1 MEQVIDFTIGFS
13 ENVAWPWPIAVYL
26 FLAGISG
33 GAFAAAALVRIFRKQ
48 TQITPL
54 FQAAS
59 FIALV
64 TILLGMI
71 CLVFDLTKPLDFWKI
86 LIFYNL
92 TSVMSVGVMALLVFI
107 PTMFLVTLVSFY
119 EFESVKRLVD
129 GIPCGAAL
137 LSVLRKI
144 LPVLTWI
151 GLVFALTVC
160 AYTGFLISALV
171 RFPLINTAVLPALFV
186 ASGLSAGIACNQLG
200 AVLLGES
207 HENHDVHVLHVAEW
221 PVMVAEALC
230 IFMIAFALMTGI
242 ESAQMAAKAFV
253 DGFWATE
260 FWIGVVGVGFVLP
273 VLLAFFKKSFGT
285 VVLSALCSVVGM
297 MCLRF
302 FILYA
307 GQLNAIG
314 GYANLRSSRKNGLGS
329 MRNRALLHCK
339 FYAIGSE
346 GNRNDPLW
354 EKSPSPARFCSK
366 GPIACS
372 NFSAQASGE
381 LV

>member
-1 MEQVIDFTIGFS
+1 MEQLIDFTIGFS

-54 FQAAS
+54 LQAAS
-59 FIALV
+59 LIALT
-64 TILLGMI
+64 TILLGMV

-86 LIFYNL
+86 LIFYNP

-107 PTMFLVTLVSFY
+107 PVMFLVTLVSFY
-119 EFESVKRLVD
+119 EFECVRTLVD
-129 GIPCGAAL
+129 RVPCASAL
-137 LSVLRKI
+137 VSLLRRAM
-144 LPVLTWI
+144 PALTWI
-151 GLVFALTVC
+151 GLLFALTVC

-186 ASGLSAGIACNQLG
+186 ASGLSAGIACSQLG
-200 AVLLGES
+200 AVLLGDSYES
-207 HENHDVHVLHVAEW
+207 RDVHILHSAEW
-221 PVMVAEALC
+221 PVMAAEALC

-260 FWIGVVGVGFVLP
+260 FWVGVVCVGFICP
-273 VLLAFFKKSFGT
+273 VLFAFFKKSFAT
-285 VVLSALCSVVGM
+285 VVASALCSVAGM

-314 GYANLRSSRKNGLGS
+314 G
-329 MRNRALLHCK
+329 
-339 FYAIGSE
+339 
-346 GNRNDPLW
+346 
-354 EKSPSPARFCSK
+354 
-366 GPIACS
+366 
-372 NFSAQASGE
+372 
-381 LV
+381 

>member
-86 LIFYNL
+86 LIFYNP

-119 EFESVKRLVD
+119 EFEPVKRLVD

-186 ASGLSAGIACNQLG
+186 A
-200 AVLLGES
+200 
-207 HENHDVHVLHVAEW
+207 EW

-242 ESAQMAAKAFV
+242 ESAQMAAKAFI

-260 FWIGVVGVGFVLP
+260 FWVGVVGVGFICP
-273 VLLAFFKKSFGT
+273 VLIAFFKKSFAT
-285 VVLSALCSVVGM
+285 VVASALCSVVGM

-314 GYANLRSSRKNGLGS
+314 G
-329 MRNRALLHCK
+329 
-339 FYAIGSE
+339 
-346 GNRNDPLW
+346 
-354 EKSPSPARFCSK
+354 
-366 GPIACS
+366 
-372 NFSAQASGE
+372 
-381 LV
+381 

>member
-1 MEQVIDFTIGFS
+1 MEQIIDFTIGFS

-86 LIFYNL
+86 LIFYNP

-119 EFESVKRLVD
+119 EFEPVKRLVD

-207 HENHDVHVLHVAEW
+207 HESHDVHVLHVAEW

-260 FWIGVVGVGFVLP
+260 FWVGVVGVGFVGTLQCRRHD
-273 VLLAFFKKSFGT
+273 VL
-285 VVLSALCSVVGM
+285 
-297 MCLRF
+297 
-302 FILYA
+302 
-307 GQLNAIG
+307 
-314 GYANLRSSRKNGLGS
+314 
-329 MRNRALLHCK
+329 ALLHPLRRAIKRDWCLNLSFCLRPRKENSAAKWDSPCLGFLSSQRAGTCCEAVESIVGSAVMTDTAARDSENMTRALGLVTK
-339 FYAIGSE
+339 FISTTVS
-346 GNRNDPLW
+346 W
-354 EKSPSPARFCSK
+354 CSCAK
-366 GPIACS
+366 
-372 NFSAQASGE
+372 
-381 LV
+381 

>member
-1 MEQVIDFTIGFS
+1 
-13 ENVAWPWPIAVYL
+13 
-26 FLAGISG
+26 
-33 GAFAAAALVRIFRKQ
+33 
-48 TQITPL
+48 
-54 FQAAS
+54 
-59 FIALV
+59 
-64 TILLGMI
+64 
-71 CLVFDLTKPLDFWKI
+71 
-86 LIFYNL
+86 
-92 TSVMSVGVMALLVFI
+92 MSVGVMALLVFI

-119 EFESVKRLVD
+119 EFEPVKRLVN

-144 LPVLTWI
+144 LPALTWI

-200 AVLLGES
+200 AVMLGES
-207 HENHDVHVLHVAEW
+207 HESHDVHVLHVAEW
-221 PVMVAEALC
+221 PVMAAEALC

-242 ESAQMAAKAFV
+242 ESAQMAAKAFI

-260 FWIGVVGVGFVLP
+260 FWVGVVGVGFICP
-273 VLLAFFKKSFGT
+273 VLIAFFKKSFAT
-285 VVLSALCSVVGM
+285 VVASALCSVVGM

-314 GYANLRSSRKNGLGS
+314 A
-329 MRNRALLHCK
+329 
-339 FYAIGSE
+339 
-346 GNRNDPLW
+346 
-354 EKSPSPARFCSK
+354 
-366 GPIACS
+366 
-372 NFSAQASGE
+372 
-381 LV
+381 

>member
-1 MEQVIDFTIGFS
+1 MEQVVDFTIGFS

-64 TILLGMI
+64 TILLGMV

-86 LIFYNL
+86 LIFYNP

-119 EFESVKRLVD
+119 EFEPVKRLVD

-144 LPVLTWI
+144 LPALTWI

-200 AVLLGES
+200 AVMLGES
-207 HENHDVHVLHVAEW
+207 HESHDVHVLHVAEW
-221 PVMVAEALC
+221 PVMAAEALC

-260 FWIGVVGVGFVLP
+260 FWVGVVGVGFICP
-273 VLLAFFKKSFGT
+273 VLIAFFKKSFAT
-285 VVLSALCSVVGM
+285 VVASALCSVVGM

-314 GYANLRSSRKNGLGS
+314 A
-329 MRNRALLHCK
+329 
-339 FYAIGSE
+339 
-346 GNRNDPLW
+346 
-354 EKSPSPARFCSK
+354 
-366 GPIACS
+366 
-372 NFSAQASGE
+372 
-381 LV
+381 